1 VPIRSLKM
9 VKDYKEAFDLIESYD
24 ALVKRALEITRYEP
38 YYAYIENRDSV
49 HIDLDGDQAILSWW
63 FNEGD
68 HTGGPWLK
76 DEAHA
81 FPAKLLFEPCY
92 SEFKDEMLKV
102 AIVEK
107 EKSDR
112 LRKAQ
117 AAVERQRKEEAEK
130 AEYIRLSA
138 KYGKPVV

>member
-1 VPIRSLKM
+1 M
-9 VKDYKEAFDLIESYD
+9 VKDYKEAFDVIEEYD
-24 ALVKRALEITRYEP
+24 ALVKRALEIIRYEP
-38 YYAYIENRDSV
+38 YRAYVENDESA
-49 HIDLDGDQAILSWW
+49 HLNLDGDQAILSWW
-63 FNEGD
+63 FNESD
-68 HTGGPWLK
+68 YYGGYSLGH
-76 DEAHA
+76 ETHA
-81 FPAKLLFEPCY
+81 FPAKLLFEPHC

-117 AAVERQRKEEAEK
+117 AAVERQRKEEADR